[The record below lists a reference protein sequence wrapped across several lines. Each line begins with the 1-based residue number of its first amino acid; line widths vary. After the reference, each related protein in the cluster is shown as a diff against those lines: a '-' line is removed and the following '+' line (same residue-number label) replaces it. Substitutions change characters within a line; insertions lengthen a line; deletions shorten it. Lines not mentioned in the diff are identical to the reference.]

1 MGVCINDK
9 TSKNRRCK
17 KLSQFNQQSWVIYQN
32 YLIHDT
38 IQKLGFVVAYFN
50 VKITNIALQEL
61 T

>member
-1 MGVCINDK
+1 MEICINDK
-9 TSKNRRCK
+9 TSKNRRCE
-17 KLSQFNQQSWVIYQN
+17 KLSEFNQQPWEIYQI

-38 IQKLGFVVAYFN
+38 IQKLDFVVAYFN